1 MIKVPNYTQI
11 PNDYFEVIMQ
21 TLNGSENIVLLAI
34 MRKTFGWQ
42 KTKDKISY
50 TQLEKMT
57 GIGSYSTIKK
67 ALSALEE
74 KGLIISEKSGKYI
87 SYEINIETTTET
99 VDVENNNDYRNCS
112 DTITET
118 VVIKPKTT
126 TETVD
131 TKESNLN
138 KLSKEIYIEIDNIYV
153 EAYKEVKGS
162 DPTIIYPSLR
172 KRQKTLLESGITK
185 EKLISAI
192 KEAKHDT
199 WIVSHGF
206 DILTILSDKV
216 LPRLINTSR
225 YALPSKTSFLTK
237 KTTCPR
243 CGSEVIAG
251 LCTKCRT
258 PVDSDGKEL
267 K

>member
-1 MIKVPNYTQI
+1 MIKSPNYTQI
-11 PNDYFEVIMQ
+11 PNVYFDKIMQ
-21 TLNGSENIVLLAI
+21 TLSGTENIIFLAI

-42 KTKDKISY
+42 KVRDKISY
-50 TQLEKMT
+50 TQIEKVT
-57 GIGSYSTIKK
+57 GIGSYTTIKK
-67 ALSALEE
+67 GLSALEE
-74 KGLIISEKSGKYI
+74 KGLIKSERAGKFI
-87 SYEINIETTTET
+87 TYEVNITET
-99 VDVENNNDYRNCS
+99 VEVETDNDYRNCS

-118 VVIKPKTT
+118 VAIVPKTT

-131 TKESNLN
+131 TKESNIK
-138 KLSKEIYIEIDNIYV
+138 KLSKEIYIEIDNSYV
-153 EAYKEVKGS
+153 KAYKEVKGS
-162 DPTIIYPSLR
+162 EPTIIYPSLR

-225 YALPSKTSFLTK
+225 YVLPSKPLSLKEK
-237 KTTCPR
+237 KLCPR
-243 CGSEVIAG
+243 CGAEVIAG

-258 PVDSDGKEL
+258 PVDADGKEL